1 MVYTICKCTHFC
13 VTLQIIA
20 LFFRSY
26 PMRFKIVFVY
36 LQQRKE
42 L

>member
-1 MVYTICKCTHFC
+1 MVYTICKCTYFSAIM
-13 VTLQIIA
+13 QIIA